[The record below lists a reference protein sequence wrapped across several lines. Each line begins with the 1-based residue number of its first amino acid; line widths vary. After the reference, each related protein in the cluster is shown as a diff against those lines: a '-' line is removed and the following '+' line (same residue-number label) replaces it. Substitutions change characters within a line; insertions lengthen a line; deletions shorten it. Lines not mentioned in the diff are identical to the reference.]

1 MTRLYGVNFSPSR
14 CEGGIIVLRYY
25 TVVCWTKKKHE
36 HSCRSHNHFL
46 SLPVGTALFVFFLN
60 HFTGEREFSDPYRFQ
75 VTANRLVVISDMMLR
90 QSSAYMARHKSVDV
104 VHQMK

>member
-14 CEGGIIVLRYY
+14 CEGGIIYRRPALLH
-25 TVVCWTKKKHE
+25 CSLLDGKKHE

-90 QSSAYMARHKSVDV
+90 QSSA
-104 VHQMK
+104 